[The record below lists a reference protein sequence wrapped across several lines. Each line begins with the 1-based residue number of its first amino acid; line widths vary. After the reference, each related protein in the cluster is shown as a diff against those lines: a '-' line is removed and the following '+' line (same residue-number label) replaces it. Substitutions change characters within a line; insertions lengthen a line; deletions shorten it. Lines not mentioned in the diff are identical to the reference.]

1 MSGTNLPATEVP
13 TIVTGNQPAAPAAET
28 VVAAPA
34 LETPTIIT
42 PSAAPVEV
50 PAAEVTP
57 PTPVVTPEAAPV
69 TPEAPAVTP
78 VEGEKPAFTDKP
90 TLLEATETP
99 KPAEKAEEKPP
110 TAVEEPKKPEESAD
124 SLKYEPFTLPEGVK
138 VDEDRINKFT
148 ELVGPLK
155 ADQETAQKLVN
166 LHTET
171 LEAFRQH
178 MQAEQIRVF
187 EDTKAGWLQKTMS
200 DPELG
205 GAGHQTA
212 LQAAARTRDLL
223 VPEEDR
229 ADFVDMLRASGV
241 GDHPA
246 LFRMLYRAAR
256 LFDEPAAPPQYQP
269 VRSRTEGAAPLRHE
283 MRCCTITRRPGERQG
298 VKSRSVAVST
308 TILVCPGERLPVLS
322 PRRQPHRPD

>member
-1 MSGTNLPATEVP
+1 MSGTNLPVTEVP
-13 TIVTGNQPAAPAAET
+13 TIVTGNQPAAVVAEP

-42 PSAAPVEV
+42 PVTAPVEA

-57 PTPVVTPEAAPV
+57 EPAPV
-69 TPEAPAVTP
+69 TPEAPVAAP
-78 VEGEKPAFTDKP
+78 EGTDKPADETKPAPHTEKP

-99 KPAEKAEEKPP
+99 KPDEKAPEKPVEAEKVPEGEKIPD
-110 TAVEEPKKPEESAD
+110 AAF
-124 SLKYEPFTLPEGVK
+124 KYEPFTLPEGVK
-138 VDEDRINKFT
+138 IDEDRIAKFT
-148 ELVGPLK
+148 DVIGPHKL
-155 ADQETAQKLVN
+155 DQETAQKLVS

-171 LEAFRQH
+171 LEAFREH
-178 MQAEQIRVF
+178 MQAEQLRIF
-187 EDTKAGWLQKTMS
+187 EETKAGWLTRTMS

-212 LQAAARTRDLL
+212 LQAAARMRDLL

-229 ADFVDMLRASGV
+229 ADFVEMLRASGV

-256 LFDEPAAPPQYQP
+256 LFDEPAAPPIPARP
-269 VRSRTEGAAPLRHE
+269 VPDRGGSAPTSRQALIYDHPTS
-283 MRCCTITRRPGERQG
+283 RR
-298 VKSRSVAVST
+298 VA
-308 TILVCPGERLPVLS
+308 GR
-322 PRRQPHRPD
+322 